1 MGFRGANRGQSEVIG
16 ALLIFAVI
24 VAFIGLNQAFLV
36 PQANEDVEFK
46 HNNDV
51 QRDIV
56 DLRAATTEAAASN
69 QPRSRTVALGTDYP
83 SRFIAINPPPA
94 SGTVRTVS
102 GDGPFDADH
111 DDLDLKAVCGTDGAP
126 DSKFL
131 TYRPDYNEYQNA
143 LPMTVENTVTYRTTD
158 EDPLL
163 STGQMFVHGEQINII
178 RYAGNVSETS
188 DQTASLDLVPSKT
201 GRTTVDTSNETL
213 NMTIPTRLPANEWD
227 RLTASS
233 PVTPYEVDGRNRVKF
248 RFEDDTTYEVQCTTV
263 GINEKPDVN
272 PQDRREAEET
282 ANFINPNRGG
292 EIVLTGTEDVNKQDS
307 ASIMLRDQTGSDSP
321 INITEARVNHYLS
334 ASSGGSGDVPDYIT
348 IGDTDLSVGGNL
360 QQLEDPVVLNEG
372 SETDVTLEFGGG
384 NVQSEDFYVLTLG
397 YSNGQTNVYFVSHR
411 HN

>member
-83 SRFIAINPPPA
+83 SRFVAINPPPA

-126 DSKFL
+126 DTKFL

-188 DQTASLDLVPSKT
+188 DQTASLDLVPSET

-213 NMTIPTRLPANEWD
+213 KITIPTRLPANEWD

-233 PVTPYEVDGRNRVKF
+233 PVTPHEVDGRNRVKF

-263 GINEKPDVN
+263 GINEEPDVN

-282 ANFINPNRGG
+282 ANLINPGEGG
-292 EIVLTGTEDVNKQDS
+292 VVLLRTDNISGKKGK
-307 ASIMLRDQTGSDSP
+307 ASIWLEDRTGEGV
-321 INITEARVNHYLS
+321 NITEARVNHYS
-334 ASSGGSGDVPDYIT
+334 TSSNSDIANPSSIKINGT
-348 IGDTDLSVGGNL
+348 EFAVGG
-360 QQLEDPVVLNEG
+360 QLKSLDNPVRLDGN
-372 SETDVTLEFGGG
+372 SETEVELNYQKG
-384 NVQSEDFYVLTLG
+384 NVEPEAFYVLTFG
-397 YSNGQTNVYFVSHR
+397 FSDGSSGIYFVSHSK
-411 HN
+411 